1 MIEIRRGRLEDH
13 EAIAAIATDTF
24 EWGDYVAS
32 VYPEWLEEADGEA
45 LVAVDENDQA
55 IAVVHVRLLA
65 PQEGW
70 ISGARVAGDHRRQG
84 VGSLLNQAAQSW
96 LQNRGA
102 VVARLTTEEDNKA
115 ARSQVEKLGYRPV
128 ANFIHGHR
136 SFPPLGVTNGRP
148 RPALAER
155 ANGRPRPAL
164 AERFDLAPAAE
175 AEPAFVV
182 FSSGGLARSAH
193 GLFASDG
200 WNFRR
205 LHHAD
210 LVSAARRRQ
219 LWTCPSGWVAIRPSE
234 ERMWVSL
241 LVTSAED
248 SRGAIRALVDLGEEH
263 GVESM
268 ELIVPRIGWL
278 EEALASEWVMLAYPN
293 VVYERPL
300 P

>member
-1 MIEIRRGRLEDH
+1 MVELRRGRLDDH
-13 EAIAAIATDTF
+13 DAITAIATDTF

-32 VYPEWLEEADGEA
+32 VYPEWLEETDGEA
-45 LVAVDENDQA
+45 LVAVDEKDRA

-84 VGSLLNQAAQSW
+84 VGSLLNQAAMSW
-96 LQNRGA
+96 LRDRGA
-102 VVARLTTEEDNKA
+102 LVARLTTEEDNEA

-136 SFPPLGVTNGRP
+136 SFPPDGVTNGR
-148 RPALAER
+148 RRTALAER

-164 AERFDLAPAAE
+164 PERFDLAPAAE

-210 LVSAARRRQ
+210 LISAARRRQ
-219 LWTCPSGWVAIRPSE
+219 LWTCPSV
-234 ERMWVSL
+234 
-241 LVTSAED
+241 
-248 SRGAIRALVDLGEEH
+248 
-263 GVESM
+263 
-268 ELIVPRIGWL
+268 
-278 EEALASEWVMLAYPN
+278 
-293 VVYERPL
+293 
-300 P
+300 